1 METIKTSSKL
11 KQAEQMLENQLDV
24 PSFANNGYLYP
35 NVEIVQTPC
44 LLEKILFL
52 YYISL
57 YYLFKVSIFFIT
69 SSIIR
74 LKSKGDISLSSIYF
88 FISSIV
94 L

>member
-44 LLEKILFL
+44 LLEKILL
-52 YYISL
+52 MLMIIL
-57 YYLFKVSIFFIT
+57 SITMIAV
-69 SSIIR
+69 
-74 LKSKGDISLSSIYF
+74 GIYM
-88 FISSIV
+88 ILV
-94 L
+94 MMGL

>member
-35 NVEIVQTPC
+35 NVEIVQAPC
-44 LLEKILFL
+44 LLEKILL
-52 YYISL
+52 MLMIIL
-57 YYLFKVSIFFIT
+57 
-69 SSIIR
+69 SIIMIAV
-74 LKSKGDISLSSIYF
+74 GIYMILF
-88 FISSIV
+88 MMG

>member
-44 LLEKILFL
+44 LLERILL
-52 YYISL
+52 MLMIIL
-57 YYLFKVSIFFIT
+57 SITMIAV
-69 SSIIR
+69 
-74 LKSKGDISLSSIYF
+74 GIYM
-88 FISSIV
+88 ILV
-94 L
+94 MRGL